1 MGALLAILAIPIM
14 LLNWLGGIIGLIWLI
29 ILGDWATIGL
39 GVVVLLVGT
48 FAIGLALTPGMLVV
62 APMAALYE
70 RGQRTSALVVGA
82 LGLLW
87 TYAVLTVWCV
97 GMFAYMLSR
106 AEGESVIPYL
116 LWGYGAATGP
126 WTYMAQKESRADPS
140 SPATMTAFAAQLGVI
155 SMMVGAMADQYDL
168 SFERLIWFFVP
179 FVGVCLA
186 IQLALAALASRERQ
200 F

>member
-14 LLNWLGGIIGLIWLI
+14 LLNWLGGIVGFIWLI
-29 ILGDWATIGL
+29 VLGDWATIGL
-39 GVVVLLVGT
+39 GVAVLLVGT
-48 FAIGLALTPGMLVV
+48 FAIGLALAPGMLVM

-70 RGQRTSALVVGA
+70 RGRRTSALVIGA

-97 GMFAYMLSR
+97 GMFTYMLSR
-106 AEGESVIPYL
+106 AEGDSIIPYL

-126 WTYMAQKESRADPS
+126 WTYMAHKESRADPS
-140 SPATMTAFAAQLGVI
+140 APATMTAFAAQLGVM
-155 SMMVGAMADQYDL
+155 SMMVGALIDQSDL
-168 SFERLIWFFVP
+168 SFERLAWFFVP
-179 FVGVCLA
+179 FVGMCLVA
-186 IQLALAALASRERQ
+186 QLALAALASRERQ